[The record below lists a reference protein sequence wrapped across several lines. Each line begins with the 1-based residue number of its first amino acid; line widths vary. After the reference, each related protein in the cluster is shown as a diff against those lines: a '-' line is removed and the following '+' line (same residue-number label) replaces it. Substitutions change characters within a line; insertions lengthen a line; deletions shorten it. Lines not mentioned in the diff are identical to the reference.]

1 MSYPKHKS
9 EESIQDYLETI
20 LILSKKQRDVR
31 SIDIVNELGYT
42 KPSVSV
48 AMKNLKLKGFITIS
62 EEGFITLTPEGASL
76 AEDVYERHSLL
87 TEWLI
92 CLGVDPKVASEDAC
106 KMEHDMS
113 AETFVAIKKCILE
126 ILKS

>member
-20 LILSKKQRDVR
+20 LVLTKDRKDVR

-48 AMKNLKLKGFITIS
+48 AMKNLKSKGYITIS
-62 EEGFITLTPEGASL
+62 EEGFISLTEEGTRL

-87 TEWLI
+87 TEWLVR
-92 CLGVDPKVASEDAC
+92 LGVNPEVAAEDAC
-106 KMEHDMS
+106 KLEHDMS
-113 AETFVAIKKCILE
+113 SETFESIKKCILE